1 VKIFGV
7 SECSG
12 QRFCFNEAGG
22 KKFIPGILL
31 FFQLKEKKR
40 QENIFP
46 EWSSNTWKV
55 HGAFALTFYFSEV
68 FFYRQMNRRAGRF
81 WSRI

>member
-1 VKIFGV
+1 MKIFGV

-40 QENIFP
+40 DRKIFSANGVATRGKYTEP
-46 EWSSNTWKV
+46 S
-55 HGAFALTFYFSEV
+55 L
-68 FFYRQMNRRAGRF
+68 
-81 WSRI
+81 